1 MCCIHVCIR
10 FAEMKRS
17 DILRSDKIFGT
28 SCIKIDT
35 AVKQRRLIGRQPEE
49 TKRGIAELIYRV
61 QSR

>member
-1 MCCIHVCIR
+1 
-10 FAEMKRS
+10 MKRS
-17 DILRSDKIFGT
+17 DILRGDKIFGT